1 MAAALP
7 LLKLSTLAVKAIAKP
22 LASRLKV
29 EAAIRPRLR
38 EMCESLGNGVHYLYS
53 RINVMASGHKF
64 IGVKPLSPD
73 QALADGIST
82 LSESLVLGFSAVV
95 IVVDYQRSAASNEA
109 KAIKAAAEKQAEF
122 ERLESRFLALEART
136 LAMEQRAEKRWYNLE
151 TQRKKEATANASATQ
166 DAQAGGA
173 GWFSGWFS

>member
-22 LASRLKV
+22 LASRLKI
-29 EAAIRPRLR
+29 EASVRPRLR
-38 EMCESLGNGVHYLYS
+38 EACESLGNGVHYLYS

-64 IGVKPLSPD
+64 IGVKPLAPE

-95 IVVDYQRSAASNEA
+95 IIVDYQRSAASNEA

-136 LAMEQRAEKRWYNLE
+136 LAMEQRAERRWFNLE
-151 TQRKKEATANASATQ
+151 SERKKELHGTPETAPASAS
-166 DAQAGGA
+166 
-173 GWFSGWFS
+173 WLSGWFS